1 MPRFDAKQ
9 WFNTKITDQIYKT
22 LTITHHLP
30 FVIHHLTIGHLFL
43 VHFHFIF
50 YQISP
55 SSAAGFMI
63 NQIIT
68 TINEYLNSFIDVLLT
83 SSLLE
88 LLEIAIFIFFL
99 TTSFWLFS
107 HLVVYL
113 FNLLIFLSKFALKLL
128 QVIILVLL
136 LITSINLI
144 LDPNRSCQ
152 VKYEDYVTRCQPSN

>member
-1 MPRFDAKQ
+1 
-9 WFNTKITDQIYKT
+9 
-22 LTITHHLP
+22 
-30 FVIHHLTIGHLFL
+30 
-43 VHFHFIF
+43 
-50 YQISP
+50 
-55 SSAAGFMI
+55 MI